1 MFGRRNKE
9 HEQIASKVK
18 ACSVFNM
25 LQDSD
30 INALM
35 KIAHIRDY
43 SDGERVFTEGTVGLC
58 FYIIIKGSVSMISPG
73 TGDDNVIREF
83 KEGDFFSEIHLFA
96 ETNHSVTCIARD
108 VTRLVVFSKPD
119 IEDLVKINPKLG
131 NRLLLR
137 FLDFLGQK
145 LDEMHRENISLKHVK
160 N

>member
-1 MFGRRNKE
+1 MFGKRNKE
-9 HEQIASKVK
+9 HELIASRVK
-18 ACSVFNM
+18 ACSVFST

-30 INALM
+30 ISALM
-35 KIAHIRDY
+35 KIAHIRDF
-43 SDGERVFTEGTVGLC
+43 SADERVFTEGTVGLC
-58 FYIIIKGSVSMISPG
+58 FYIIIKGSVSMVSPG
-73 TGDDNVIREF
+73 SGEENVIREF

-96 ETNHSVTCIARD
+96 ETNHSVTCISRD
-108 VTRLVVFSKPD
+108 ITRLVVFSKPD

-145 LDEMHRENISLKHVK
+145 LDEMHRENITLKYAK